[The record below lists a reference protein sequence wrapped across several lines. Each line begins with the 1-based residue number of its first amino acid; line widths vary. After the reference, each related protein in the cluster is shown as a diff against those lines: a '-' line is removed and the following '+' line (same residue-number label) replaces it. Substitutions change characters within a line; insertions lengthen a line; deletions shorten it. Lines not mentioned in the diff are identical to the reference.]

1 MKAYSID
8 LRQKIIEAYQ
18 NQEGSPRK
26 LAQRFKVSLSFI
38 QNLLK
43 RYRETGEIAPRQR
56 GKGFAPKLAKYT
68 KIVEQLVSDQND
80 ATLKEL
86 QESLEHETGVRLS
99 ISNICRF
106 LQKRKLTRKKNGK
119 IKSSCHGK
127 SAKSATRLL
136 AGSQKN

>member
-1 MKAYSID
+1 MKSYSID

-18 NQEGSPRK
+18 NQEGSQRK

-56 GKGFAPKLAKYT
+56 GKGFAPKLAKYL

-80 ATLKEL
+80 A
-86 QESLEHETGVRLS
+86 
-99 ISNICRF
+99 
-106 LQKRKLTRKKNGK
+106 
-119 IKSSCHGK
+119 
-127 SAKSATRLL
+127 RLL
-136 AGSQKN
+136 IGDRSGKNLAFVKFVSSIRTLTNPPFIHN